1 MSAKSLLMRMKSVG
15 FGGIT
20 LAVMAGGCTIHPVP
34 EDVTGVR
41 TFDIVQQIRCETR
54 EAVIDSALAY
64 LTKSHDVDAK
74 SKEIGARIAEE
85 YARDPNTII
94 KLNPK
99 LFKGQV
105 HDILNVFWTTGVA
118 YNFNLNMTEA
128 NNADEVLNFGKI
140 FPNGVFSLN
149 MNGNF
154 DLSRQN
160 TRTFTI
166 TDNFGSLVNK
176 PMDCSGK
183 IVGPNYVYPIAG
195 RIGVEDLVHTFVYL
209 TLFANLAGESAPGTF
224 PKGPPTLVDALLFTT
239 TISGE
244 VNPFVTFAPLGRTF
258 SVAHASVDLN
268 AKRVDQ
274 HQVVVGLAIDTAAQP
289 QLGLL
294 REEFLG
300 QTAAPKKNELFLGL
314 LTARGNRAEL
324 AAATAVNQYLTQKL
338 FSPTINITP

>member
-1 MSAKSLLMRMKSVG
+1 MFTRMKSAG
-15 FGGIT
+15 SGGIA
-20 LAVMAGGCTIHPVP
+20 LAFLLGACSIHPLPV
-34 EDVTGVR
+34 DVTGVR

-64 LTKSHDVDAK
+64 LTKSPDVDAK

-105 HDILNVFWTTGVA
+105 HDTLNVFWTTGVA
-118 YNFNLNMTEA
+118 YNFNLDMTEV
-128 NNADEVLNFGKI
+128 NNADEVLRFGKI
-140 FPNGVFSLN
+140 FPTGSFALNLNGQ
-149 MNGNF
+149 F
-154 DLSRQN
+154 DRSRQN
-160 TRTFTI
+160 TRTFTV
-166 TDNFGSLVNK
+166 TDHFGSLVNK
-176 PMDCSGK
+176 PMDCMGK

-209 TLFANLAGESAPGTF
+209 TLFANLGGESTAAGTI

-244 VNPFVTFAPLGRTF
+244 VNPLVTFAPLSRTLSVTQAGVDLKAGRT
-258 SVAHASVDLN
+258 D
-268 AKRVDQ
+268 K

-294 REEFLG
+294 REEFLA
-300 QTAAPKKNELFLGL
+300 QPAAPKKGELFLGL
-314 LTARGNRAEL
+314 LTASGNRAEL

-338 FSPTINITP
+338 FSPTINVTP